1 MNDPSSIAHEIQAA
15 AIQFRAS
22 HRTLRSYLPW
32 ASDATLLRLASEVP
46 DDTSHGPSN
55 EPPNNPLDDDS
66 TNSPT
71 CASAS
76 HATAPASPKVA
87 SSNAPKVNGPLVFA
101 DVTEAIRW
109 AFSKRAEVLD
119 EPSVP
124 STSQDLYDY
133 LRGATIDG
141 KPINPVSFGRCVASS
156 KILVRTGKVKDPHHS
171 VRQLTAYELM
181 DTAQVAKS
189 AEPSQESTKPAPI
202 VTARIK
208 PSASAAATLTPESLL
223 IQPAPKPVADPVDEE
238 VRARLGL
245 PLARI
250 GTDFLSAGDLFAE
263 CFKIKEPIHLAD
275 VEMLMNRRQWTLN
288 GRRLSVES
296 LRRHSVPLMDKRV
309 FHVGEDASSRGRPR
323 ILYGSK
329 PMPNVT
335 PENDTEDAVP
345 ISESMRAVMP
355 ASPVSAPSS
364 IASTSSLTSIVHAML
379 RELGPLTTTE
389 ILSTLKRMTTVPA
402 NVQQVERAQVVGVIM
417 KGRGVTFENKGA
429 QHGQTVWGAIVSGA
443 RNALVKLPVTNIEQP
458 LVNAAE

>member
-32 ASDATLLRLASEVP
+32 ASDATLLRLANEAP
-46 DDTSHGPSN
+46 DTTSHGPSN
-55 EPPNNPLDDDS
+55 ESPTNPSGNES
-66 TNSPT
+66 TNSPA
-71 CASAS
+71 AS
-76 HATAPASPKVA
+76 TANPAST
-87 SSNAPKVNGPLVFA
+87 SSRAPKANGPLVFS

-109 AFSKRAEVLD
+109 AFSKRAEILD
-119 EPSVP
+119 EPNVP

-141 KPINPVSFGRCVASS
+141 KPIGPVSFGRCVASS
-156 KILVRTGKVKDPHHS
+156 KILVNVGKVKDPHHS
-171 VRQLTAYELM
+171 IRQLTVYELK
-181 DTAQVAKS
+181 DSTPAKS
-189 AEPSQESTKPAPI
+189 VEPPQEPATIAPI
-202 VTARIK
+202 FTVRVK
-208 PSASAAATLTPESLL
+208 PSSASTSATLTPES
-223 IQPAPKPVADPVDEE
+223 ISPKPIVVDMTAEE

-329 PMPNVT
+329 PMPNSA
-335 PENDTEDAVP
+335 PEATDTAP
-345 ISESMRAVMP
+345 TSESMRAVMP
-355 ASPVSAPSS
+355 ASPMSTPSS
-364 IASTSSLTSIVHAML
+364 IASTLILTKFIHAML
-379 RELGPLTTTE
+379 QDTGPLTVSE
-389 ILSTLKRMTTVPA
+389 ILSNLANSTTAPA
-402 NVQQVERAQVVGVIM
+402 NVQQAGRHQVVGAIM
-417 KGRGVTFENKGA
+417 RGRDSVFVNKGA
-429 QHGQTVWGAIVSGA
+429 SKGQTLWGAKSVNESSP
-443 RNALVKLPVTNIEQP
+443 RSALVKLPGTT
-458 LVNAAE
+458 LANAAE